1 MTYAEW
7 IDRLQRE
14 ARSQVVDLR
23 PHEVRD
29 LLDAILHGT
38 VEAAR
43 RGRLM
48 AERRMAAQE
57 GAHAAGAPP
66 QGRDANGADV

>member
-1 MTYAEW
+1 MNYAEW
-7 IDRLQRE
+7 MERLERE
-14 ARSQVVDLR
+14 AKSSVVDLR

-29 LLDAILHGT
+29 LLEAILHGT

-48 AERRMAAQE
+48 AERRMAAQ
-57 GAHAAGAPP
+57 GARP
-66 QGRDANGADV
+66 QGRDANGSEAQE

>member
-1 MTYAEW
+1 MASYAEW
-7 IDRLQRE
+7 VERLERE
-14 ARSQVVDLR
+14 AKSSVVNLR

-29 LLDAILHGT
+29 LLEAILHGT

-48 AERRMAAQE
+48 AERRMAARLDE
-57 GAHAAGAPP
+57 SAAPP
-66 QGRDANGADV
+66 QGRDANGTDV

>member
-1 MTYAEW
+1 MNYAEW
-7 IDRLQRE
+7 VERLERE
-14 ARSQVVDLR
+14 AKSSVVDLR

-29 LLDAILHGT
+29 LLEAILHGT

-48 AERRMAAQE
+48 AERRMAAQ
-57 GAHAAGAPP
+57 GAQP
-66 QGRDANGADV
+66 QGRDANGCEVRE

>member
-1 MTYAEW
+1 MASYAEW
-7 IDRLQRE
+7 VERLERE
-14 ARSQVVDLR
+14 AKSSVVDLR

-29 LLDAILHGT
+29 LLEAILHGT

-57 GAHAAGAPP
+57 GAQP
-66 QGRDANGADV
+66 QGRDANESEAQE